1 MKPLDTSEVAKLL
14 AEYGRRRSLAGGNP
28 YRSKAYLRAA
38 ESLAVLAEPLDRI
51 VAEGRLQRVV
61 SLLFRGTAATLAGM
75 LARAP
80 KAEKS
85 DRRLS
90 YAPADNCISRGVE
103 NSGKSVARRSLLPPN
118 AIYII

>member
-1 MKPLDTSEVAKLL
+1 MSALQRVGTAWRTTSRPSAVLREAVIRFSHCLL
-14 AEYGRRRSLAGGNP
+14 AIGALE
-28 YRSKAYLRAA
+28 AA
-38 ESLAVLAEPLDRI
+38 NGKVTPRHLLEMLD
-51 VAEGRLQRVV
+51 ERVV